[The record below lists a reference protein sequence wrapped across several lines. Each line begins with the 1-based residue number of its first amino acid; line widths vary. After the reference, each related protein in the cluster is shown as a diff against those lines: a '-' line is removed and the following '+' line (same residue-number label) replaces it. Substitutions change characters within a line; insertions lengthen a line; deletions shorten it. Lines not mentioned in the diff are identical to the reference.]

1 MIGSRLEKAGWRQG
15 SILESQ
21 YVAEALSFSNTPHS
35 ENTILI
41 VASQSCDIANN
52 NITADPYIEL
62 SIARVIAD
70 LDGNLTHNKN
80 ARMLHTKIMVSTNNS
95 DVYEEL
101 NIELKAFEK
110 VHIPKEKFTQFS
122 LDVDKTL
129 EAKQLDSYIAWLAAR
144 YSRPALPSEFNSR
157 ISSSQS
163 KLKKKAKS
171 VNEHLSGIYV
181 EIMPDAEISPDE
193 IYKVNLLGLVS
204 PSFNGDMEKIK
215 SSITAY
221 AEIFENAGMNVI
233 SMVEKE
239 DSISVATIK
248 RFKRFYYDDLSFKTD
263 APLPSETQTIL

>member
-1 MIGSRLEKAGWRQG
+1 M
-15 SILESQ
+15 
-21 YVAEALSFSNTPHS
+21 
-35 ENTILI
+35 
-41 VASQSCDIANN
+41 
-52 NITADPYIEL
+52 
-62 SIARVIAD
+62 
-70 LDGNLTHNKN
+70 
-80 ARMLHTKIMVSTNNS
+80 
-95 DVYEEL
+95 
-101 NIELKAFEK
+101 
-110 VHIPKEKFTQFS
+110 HIPKEKLTQFS
-122 LDVDKTL
+122 LDVDKIL

-144 YSRPALPSEFNSR
+144 YSRPALPSEFNNR
-157 ISSSQS
+157 ISSSQN

-204 PSFNGDMEKIK
+204 PGFNGDIEKK
-215 SSITAY
+215 SSITTY
-221 AEIFENAGMNVI
+221 AEIFENAGMDVI